1 MAARAFR
8 RGAPRSAEHRL
19 FELDQLSQ
27 IAAHR
32 GVIIQVDGIIIGP
45 AKCCGAWSASCTSVQ
60 RGSAAAVR
68 SKSWASRVAQG
79 RSGRVPRRYGPAQQ
93 QRRSIRAHQH
103 QLQVSSAAEHAAEE
117 QQQQQPAAAIDE
129 MESTVTRAEQPVET
143 PMDAPER
150 RGEEAA
156 PGKRQAVLAS
166 PADEPPAEV
175 ALEMGEEMDKEMDKV
190 EDKEVGTVPGR
201 AAKEAGGWSTVGRR
215 RPRHGLRGPVQGVQR
230 KGAGRNAET
239 VGEKMFRELARAAR
253 AT

>member
-1 MAARAFR
+1 MAARAFW

-45 AKCCGAWSASCTSVQ
+45 AKCGGTWSASCTSVQ

-103 QLQVSSAAEHAAEE
+103 QLQVSSATEHAAEE

-129 MESTVTRAEQPVET
+129 MESTMTRAEQPVET

-156 PGKRQAVLAS
+156 PGKRQAV
-166 PADEPPAEV
+166 PALPAGEPAAEDEEV
-175 ALEMGEEMDKEMDKV
+175 GAGEE
-190 EDKEVGTVPGR
+190 GG
-201 AAKEAGGWSTVGRR
+201 AGGWRTVGQGRR
-215 RPRHGLRGPVQGVQR
+215 RHGLRGQVQGVQR
-230 KGAGRNAET
+230 MGAGRKAET
-239 VGEKMFRELARAAR
+239 VGQRMARELVRAGAGRHVETVGKEMFRELARAAR
-253 AT
+253 ET